1 MKDSHKSKKKRFDFL
16 SKISFRRFFSEIKL
30 VRKIKLSY
38 IFFFLFFLNLI
49 FITIFVYLFHLVQKE
64 SISKVQIKELAR
76 HLLPYSSKSPGE
88 LPVSARSI
96 AVYEKDSRAFVI
108 EKNSTLRFSPA
119 SSAKIM
125 TSLVALEAFGTDK
138 ILNATNINIVEGS
151 KMGLFEGEAIS
162 VENLL
167 YGLLL
172 PSGNDA
178 AFVIANSYTGGQS
191 EFISRMNTKA
201 RELKLLNTNFID
213 AAGFEDDNYTTA
225 NDLARLASAALEN
238 SEFRKIVSTKKKIV
252 YDTSGKIPH
261 DLKNLNELL
270 DVPGVYGVK
279 TGFTDEAGG
288 VLVTAIDVNKK
299 TYIVVVL
306 KSDDRFADTNDIIRE
321 VVKNIQLISF

>member
-1 MKDSHKSKKKRFDFL
+1 
-16 SKISFRRFFSEIKL
+16 
-30 VRKIKLSY
+30 
-38 IFFFLFFLNLI
+38 
-49 FITIFVYLFHLVQKE
+49 
-64 SISKVQIKELAR
+64 
-76 HLLPYSSKSPGE
+76 
-88 LPVSARSI
+88 
-96 AVYEKDSRAFVI
+96 
-108 EKNSTLRFSPA
+108 
-119 SSAKIM
+119 
-125 TSLVALEAFGTDK
+125 
-138 ILNATNINIVEGS
+138 
-151 KMGLFEGEAIS
+151 
-162 VENLL
+162 
-167 YGLLL
+167 
-172 PSGNDA
+172 
-178 AFVIANSYTGGQS
+178 
-191 EFISRMNTKA
+191 MNTKA

>member
-1 MKDSHKSKKKRFDFL
+1 MKDSHKSKKKKFDLL
-16 SKISFRRFFSEIKL
+16 SKISFLRFFPAKKFVS
-30 VRKIKLSY
+30 IKLSY
-38 IFFFLFFLNLI
+38 ILLCLFLLNLI
-49 FITIFVYLFHLVQKE
+49 FITIFVYLIHIIQKE
-64 SISKVQIKELAR
+64 SIAKVQIKELAR
-76 HLLPYSSKSPGE
+76 HLLPYSSKSLGT

-125 TSLVALEAFGTDK
+125 TSLVALEAFGIDK
-138 ILNATNINIVEGS
+138 ILKAKNIDTVKGS
-151 KMGLFEGEAIS
+151 TMGLFEGEEIS

-178 AFVIANSYTGGQS
+178 AFVIANSYPGGQS
-191 EFISRMNTKA
+191 AFILRMNTKA
-201 RELKLLNTNFID
+201 WELKLSNTNFVD

-225 NDLARLASAALEN
+225 NDLARLAAAALKN

-261 DLKNLNELL
+261 DLKNLNKLL
-270 DVPGVYGVK
+270 DAPGVYGVK

-321 VVKNIQLISF
+321 VVQNLQLLSF